1 MRTLREREGLE
12 ASSSLTLLMADK
24 QHTPP
29 EDVSADDPPQAGS
42 LFLEDEQPDE
52 PLDTNVAAFDRV
64 QTQTED
70 ISEHEIEEE
79 YERDYNKR
87 YVKEHGD
94 HHGHKGEIDSPP
106 EA

>member
-1 MRTLREREGLE
+1 MNTPSDSPKTPDATPE
-12 ASSSLTLLMADK
+12 A
-24 QHTPP
+24 
-29 EDVSADDPPQAGS
+29 DVSAVDPPQAGS
-42 LFLEDEQPDE
+42 LFLEGEAPDE

-64 QTQTED
+64 QTRTED
-70 ISEHEIEEE
+70 IAEHKVETG

-94 HHGHKGEIDSPP
+94 HRGHKGEIDSPP